1 MLPSSSNHCGT
12 PTRDRGRVQAREARH
27 PRTPTVQVTRY
38 AHRSEEFDVHSDGH
52 TTGDRDDS
60 VTSAV
65 REVELNVSLTA
76 LKHRLAVPS
85 IREPDSGWGATE
97 PIGKHTSQGGSSN
110 NVAGSVQIRVETLR
124 LSELIV

>member
-1 MLPSSSNHCGT
+1 
-12 PTRDRGRVQAREARH
+12 
-27 PRTPTVQVTRY
+27 VQVTRY

-97 PIGKHTSQGGSSN
+97 PIGKHKSESGPSN
-110 NVAGSVQIRVETLR
+110 YVAGSVQTEVETLR
-124 LSELIV
+124 PNKFAVREPMPEAADVGSHVQADVPQVKRSM